1 MTIMP
6 MKPGAGTIEEILAM
20 PALPGMQAPA
30 TPFVWGQGGA
40 QLTPEQLAGQ
50 RDIASALAQADYSPV
65 QNWAQGLGRVL
76 DNFTGSQD
84 LKRLDGEEA
93 QMNEQRAAQIA
104 QLLGPQNADLAG
116 AFSSGDKTLGSLAGG
131 IMESRTPKQAAPTEW
146 ERTLEDSGVVRGS
159 PEWQKAMATKVA
171 NTLDPWTNL
180 VSGGESFMGRQSQ
193 VQQAMGGGGP
203 VSSGAA
209 SEGAQPFPDGAMSF
223 TGARSMMQGASPEQ
237 FVRWQQQ
244 TGAPVNVT
252 SPDELNALPAGAIYV
267 GPDGVKR
274 QK

>member
-20 PALPGMQAPA
+20 PALPGMQPPA

-84 LKRLDGEEA
+84 LKRLDGQEA

-104 QLLGPQNADLAG
+104 ELLGPQNADLAG

-131 IMESRTPKQAAPTEW
+131 IMESRTPKQTAPHFW
-146 ERTLEDSGVVRGS
+146 ESNDGS
-159 PEWQKAMATKVA
+159 LGM
-171 NTLDPWTNL
+171 
-180 VSGGESFMGRQSQ
+180 
-193 VQQAMGGGGP
+193 
-203 VSSGAA
+203 
-209 SEGAQPFPDGAMSF
+209 
-223 TGARSMMQGASPEQ
+223 
-237 FVRWQQQ
+237 
-244 TGAPVNVT
+244 
-252 SPDELNALPAGAIYV
+252 V
-267 GPDGVKR
+267 GPDGVPRILYQDPTPKITTLALDNGDGTKTLVR
-274 QK
+274 VGPDGMPIGSNFQGGGGQTSSGGAVPTAPVGRLTPITQGGPSQPAMGNFRGY